1 MVTRRI
7 LLAALTAL
15 GLFVGVWATVLPHAF
30 YAGFPGFGFGSWV
43 SDDGAYNEHLIRD
56 VGELN
61 LALAAASIG
70 AMLAR
75 TPATATIA
83 ARIVAVAWLVY
94 SVPHLAYHLAHLS
107 GFAAPDVI
115 AEPVALSLSIAL
127 SIPLLIGERRARAAA
142 PVAGPQAHPHP
153 HPEEN

>member
-1 MVTRRI
+1 MMPRRI
-7 LLAALTAL
+7 MLALLAAV
-15 GLFVGVWATVLPHAF
+15 GLFVGIWATVLPGAF

-43 SDDGAYNEHLIRD
+43 GDDGAFNEHLIRD

-61 LALAAASIG
+61 LALAAASIA
-70 AMLAR
+70 AMFAR
-75 TPATATIA
+75 TPATAAVA

-107 GFAAPDVI
+107 GFSLVDAI

-127 SIPLLIGERRARAAA
+127 SVPLLIGDRRARAARA
-142 PVAGPQAHPHP
+142 AGQDAQPHP
-153 HPEEN
+153 TTEEN